1 MVRRLLFAPLLA
13 AALTLF
19 IGAGAEASCAVPQA
33 PGDQIKAAAVVFVGT
48 VVYTSDGDRVARV
61 RVESIWK
68 GPTLSA
74 YVDVHGSPV
83 SGPFAAS
90 SVDRT
95 YQSGVR
101 YLFVLYSADQPLQDN
116 SCTGTQPY
124 TPDLAALAPVNARP
138 APAATALDAIQN
150 FAGQHGWA
158 VALIAIAIVA
168 VVAATILN
176 RRRRRIF

>member
-1 MVRRLLFAPLLA
+1 MVRRLVLIPVLALALLA
-13 AALTLF
+13 
-19 IGAGAEASCAVPQA
+19 GAGTAAQASCAAPQP
-33 PGDQIKAAAVVFVGT
+33 PGDQIKAAAVVFIGT
-48 VVYTSDGDRVARV
+48 VVYTTDADRVARV

-68 GPTLSA
+68 GPNLAA

-95 YQSGVR
+95 YQPGVR

-124 TPDLAALAPVNARP
+124 TPDLAALAPLNARP
-138 APAATALDAIQN
+138 GPEATPLDAIQN
-150 FAGQHGWA
+150 FAGQHGWV
-158 VALIAIAIVA
+158 VALIAIALVTA
-168 VVAATILN
+168 VAATILN